1 MAPLSELHTLT
12 RRDSTFHAGMTNV
25 VIPFL
30 MLPSIAILLVANRIY
45 FRLKLARVLAWDDY
59 CIIAA
64 IICCIAM
71 NTFPLVG
78 ISYGYGKPWGELTTH
93 EQLVSMK
100 LFWAVQLAYKFT
112 LNFSKMSILL
122 LYRRIFV
129 TRKFQI
135 AVNIVFAF
143 VVLYF
148 IASVV
153 ANILEC
159 RPIEKNFDMTIP
171 GKCINITAHWFTN
184 AISTSSSDIVTLLL
198 PMPVI
203 HRLRLP
209 TRQKYALMGIFALG
223 IFVCIISVIRMT
235 TIIGGSNAH
244 DRSTDTVSALLWAL
258 VEANISIICACLPM
272 LRTPLSMLF
281 PNLFPP
287 FHYGGET
294 LSHQSS
300 ITAAETTE
308 TAEHPGQTQHAQA
321 LKSPDS
327 STKTTTIQVS
337 ISPREDEDGPCS
349 PGERESEKDGVQIS
363 SRQRQRGDDNRPFT
377 ISAPRPLT
385 AALPLSS
392 SPVTPLPSPSPPGT
406 NAGPNNNNNNNMR
419 RKEQ

>member
-1 MAPLSELHTLT
+1 MAPLSELHELT
-12 RRDSTFHAGMTNV
+12 RRDQTFHAGMTNV
-25 VIPFL
+25 VVPL
-30 MLPSIAILLVANRIY
+30 LLLPSIAILLVVNRIY
-45 FRLKLARVLAWDDY
+45 FRLKLARVLVWDDY

-64 IICCIAM
+64 I
-71 NTFPLVG
+71 
-78 ISYGYGKPWGELTTH
+78 
-93 EQLVSMK
+93 
-100 LFWAVQLAYKFT
+100 LFWAVQLGYKFT

-122 LYRRIFV
+122 LYRRLFA

-135 AVNIVFAF
+135 SVNIVFTF

-153 ANILEC
+153 ANLLEC
-159 RPIEKNFDMTIP
+159 RPVEKNFDMAIP
-171 GKCINITAHWFTN
+171 GKCINITAHWFAN

-209 TRQKYALMGIFALG
+209 PRQKYALMGIFALG
-223 IFVCIISVIRMT
+223 IFVCIISIIRMT
-235 TIIGGSNAH
+235 TIIGGSKAH

-258 VEANISIICACLPM
+258 VEANTSIICACLPM

-294 LSHQSS
+294 LSRQSS
-300 ITAAETTE
+300 ITAAEAADTV
-308 TAEHPGQTQHAQA
+308 EHPGQTQHNQE
-321 LKSPDS
+321 LKSPDTS
-327 STKTTTIQVS
+327 SKTTTIQVS
-337 ISPREDEDGPCS
+337 ISPRKDEDGLCS

-363 SRQRQRGDDNRPFT
+363 SGQRQRGDDDRSFS
-377 ISAPRPLT
+377 ISSPRPLT
-385 AALPLSS
+385 TAIPLSS
-392 SPVTPLPSPSPPGT
+392 SPVTPLPSPPPSGT
-406 NAGPNNNNNNNMR
+406 NTGANTW

>member
-12 RRDSTFHAGMTNV
+12 RRDQTFHAGMTNV
-25 VIPFL
+25 VVAL
-30 MLPSIAILLVANRIY
+30 LLLPSIAILLVVNRIY

-64 IICCIAM
+64 IISCIGM

-78 ISYGYGKPWGELTTH
+78 ISYGYGKPWTELTRH
-93 EQLVSMK
+93 EQMASMK
-100 LFWAVQLAYKFT
+100 LFWAVQLGYKLT
-112 LNFSKMSILL
+112 LNFCKMSILL

-148 IASVV
+148 ISCVV
-153 ANILEC
+153 ANIFEC
-159 RPIEKNFDMTIP
+159 TPIEKAWDHSIP
-171 GKCINITAHWFTN
+171 GKCINLTAHWFSN
-184 AISTSSSDIVTLLL
+184 AISTASSDIVTLLL

-209 TRQKYALMGIFALG
+209 RRQKYALMGIFALG
-223 IFVCIISVIRMT
+223 IFVCVISVIRMT
-235 TIIGGSNAH
+235 TIIGGSTAV
-244 DRSTDTVSALLWAL
+244 DRSVDTVSALLWAL
-258 VEANISIICACLPM
+258 VEANMSIICACLPM

-300 ITAAETTE
+300 ITAAEEGE
-308 TAEHPGQTQHAQA
+308 TAEPPEQTQQEQA
-321 LKSPDS
+321 IKSPDS
-327 STKTTTIQVS
+327 SSKTTTIQVS
-337 ISPREDEDGPCS
+337 ISRKEDGDEK
-349 PGERESEKDGVQIS
+349 GGEKDGTQVS
-363 SRQRQRGDDNRPFT
+363 SGQRQRGDDRPFS

-392 SPVTPLPSPSPPGT
+392 SPVTPLPSTPPPSGT
-406 NAGPNNNNNNNMR
+406 TTGPNIW

>member
-12 RRDSTFHAGMTNV
+12 RRDRTFHAGMTNV

-30 MLPSIAILLVANRIY
+30 LLPSLAILLVANRIY
-45 FRLKLARVLAWDDY
+45 FRLKLAKVLAWDDY

-100 LFWAVQLAYKFT
+100 LFWAVQLGYKFT

-135 AVNIVFAF
+135 TVNIVFVF
-143 VVLYF
+143 VTLYF
-148 IASVV
+148 IASVM
-153 ANILEC
+153 ANLLEC

-171 GKCINITAHWFTN
+171 GKCINVTAHWFAN
-184 AISTSSSDIVTLLL
+184 AISTSSSDIITLLL

-209 TRQKYALMGIFALG
+209 PRQKYALMGIFALG

-235 TIIGGSNAH
+235 TIIGGSKAH

-258 VEANISIICACLPM
+258 VEANTSIICACLPM

-294 LSHQSS
+294 LSHRSS
-300 ITAAETTE
+300 ITAAEAGDTVG
-308 TAEHPGQTQHAQA
+308 HSGRIHHDQA
-321 LKSPDS
+321 LKSPDTS
-327 STKTTTIQVS
+327 SKTTTIQVS
-337 ISPREDEDGPCS
+337 ISPREDENGLSS

-363 SRQRQRGDDNRPFT
+363 SGQRQRGDDRSFS
-377 ISAPRPLT
+377 ISSPRPPTT
-385 AALPLSS
+385 AIPLSS
-392 SPVTPLPSPSPPGT
+392 SPVTPPSSPPPSGT
-406 NAGPNNNNNNNMR
+406 NTGSNTW